1 MNSDL
6 GDFSMEYVLKNEYL
20 TVKFQTVG
28 GTLSS
33 IKDNDGVEY
42 LWQGDKTYWS
52 GQAPVLFPIC
62 GSIRGDKA
70 ILKNGKETQM
80 PRHGIVRK
88 KEFICEE
95 QTENSI
101 TFAIASNEEMYAQFP
116 FDFKLCIKYSLVKN
130 TIKTEY
136 LVENKGEEIMPFFI
150 GGHPGFNCP
159 LFENEKY
166 EDYTVV
172 FEEKENCSVPTP
184 VTETGLIDVEHRTPF
199 FENENRLN
207 LKHELFAEDAII
219 FDELKSRS
227 VHLVSKNHNKSIQL
241 YFEQFPYFILWSTA
255 NNGPFIAME
264 PWVGLSTCSDEGDV
278 FEEKRNVQYVEG
290 KSVKNYA
297 FTIAITE

>member
-1 MNSDL
+1 
-6 GDFSMEYVLKNEYL
+6 
-20 TVKFQTVG
+20 
-28 GTLSS
+28 
-33 IKDNDGVEY
+33 
-42 LWQGDKTYWS
+42 
-52 GQAPVLFPIC
+52 
-62 GSIRGDKA
+62 
-70 ILKNGKETQM
+70 M

-101 TFAIASNEEMYAQFP
+101 TFAITSNEEMYTQFP
-116 FDFKLCIKYSLVKN
+116 FDFKLRIKYSLVKN

-136 LVENKGEEIMPFFI
+136 LVENKGKETMPFFI

-172 FEEKENCSVPTP
+172 FEQQENCSVPTP
-184 VTETGLIDVEHRTPF
+184 VTKTGLIDMEHRTPF
-199 FENENRLN
+199 LENENRLN
-207 LKHELFAEDAII
+207 LKHELFAKDAII

-227 VHLVSKNHNKSIQL
+227 VHLVSKNHNKSIQV
-241 YFEQFPYFILWSTA
+241 YFDQFPYLILWSTA
-255 NNGPFIAME
+255 NNGPFIAIE
-264 PWVGLSTCSDEGDV
+264 PWIGLSTCSDEGDV

-290 KSVKNYA
+290 RSVKNYA